1 MNTSVAPHDYAAE
14 EAVLGA
20 ALLDPEAAQ
29 LVAGVDSA
37 MFYPEKHRAVA
48 RAIGRLVQRSEPV
61 DGHTVKAEL
70 MAAGELEIAGGPA
83 ALALL
88 FERGHVAA
96 YVPTYL
102 ATLTRLAARRDLIR
116 LGLDMVR
123 SARDEGG
130 GDVQIL
136 IAGTFERLLAVEHG
150 TAEVIVPPERLAE
163 ELTQTEHTDG
173 IPTGISL
180 IDDHLDGLQA
190 GHLVVLAGRPGLG
203 KTALAVQ
210 VAHHVALV
218 GCRPILFCSLEMTR
232 REIGLRLLSL
242 RTQTDTRALRSGAM
256 QRPDVQSGIA
266 AIRRSGF
273 HVLDEGAPQLAALQ
287 ASIRRGVARHRAAL
301 IVVDHI
307 GKVQVG
313 RRESR
318 YLEIGEIAQGLKAT
332 AKQLRVPILAL
343 AQLNRLVERRNSPRP
358 QLSDL
363 RDSGNVEEEADAVL
377 FLWTAEERHENRNPL
392 PIKLFLAKNR
402 HGDTGECE
410 YRFEKSHGKIVLPAR
425 REESERGRE

>member
-1 MNTSVAPHDYAAE
+1 VNAHVSPHDYAAE

-37 MFYPEKHRAVA
+37 VFYPEKHRAVA
-48 RAIGRLVQRSEPV
+48 RAIGRLVHRSEPV

-70 MAAGELEIAGGPA
+70 AAAGDLELAGGSA

-123 SARDEGG
+123 SARDEGSA
-130 GDVQIL
+130 DVQTL
-136 IAGTFERLLAVEHG
+136 IAGTFERLLAVEYG
-150 TAEVIVPPERLAE
+150 IAEAIVPPERLAE
-163 ELTQTEHTDG
+163 ELTQTEHSDG

-210 VAHHVALV
+210 VAHRGWTA
-218 GCRPILFCSLEMTR
+218 GADPSRF
-232 REIGLRLLSL
+232 
-242 RTQTDTRALRSGAM
+242 QTHGG
-256 QRPDVQSGIA
+256 P
-266 AIRRSGF
+266 
-273 HVLDEGAPQLAALQ
+273 
-287 ASIRRGVARHRAAL
+287 
-301 IVVDHI
+301 
-307 GKVQVG
+307 
-313 RRESR
+313 ESR
-318 YLEIGEIAQGLKAT
+318 ARWRASVHRY
-332 AKQLRVPILAL
+332 
-343 AQLNRLVERRNSPRP
+343 
-358 QLSDL
+358 
-363 RDSGNVEEEADAVL
+363 
-377 FLWTAEERHENRNPL
+377 
-392 PIKLFLAKNR
+392 
-402 HGDTGECE
+402 GD
-410 YRFEKSHGKIVLPAR
+410 
-425 REESERGRE
+425 GRT